1 MGRHGEATPNVHSRM
16 ASFMTGG
23 RVPSPGHSIY
33 IIALERDRESQF
45 GLAKRRNDFVCTV
58 SSDIHVIARV
68 AAGLPITTFALA
80 AKLSTSSAVRPRL
93 SAHLAPCLVGPRT
106 SLPTA

>member
-45 GLAKRRNDFVCTV
+45 GLAKRRNYFVCRV

-68 AAGLPITTFALA
+68 AAGSPKVLIA
-80 AKLSTSSAVRPRL
+80 STA
-93 SAHLAPCLVGPRT
+93 T
-106 SLPTA
+106 